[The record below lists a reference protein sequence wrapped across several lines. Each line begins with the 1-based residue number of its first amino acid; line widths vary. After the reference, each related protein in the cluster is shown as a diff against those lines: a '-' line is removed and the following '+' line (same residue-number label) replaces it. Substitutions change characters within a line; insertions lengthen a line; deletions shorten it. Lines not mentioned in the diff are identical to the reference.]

1 MKHDDTSSNER
12 KKRLLYLYGVI
23 VILLLCIPVITMIT
37 ASHSFDV
44 NQREGIPIDE
54 LNLNTDFFEP
64 IEGVILYKMV
74 DPVSTIVSEGSGGR
88 TGGLAS
94 ATGGDHK
101 YYYAYKLNNQW
112 VMDSEIFIFR
122 SIAASDV
129 IDFLPYEEGK
139 IQKLERHF
147 EENIMHFKGREGIAL
162 KRQIN
167 DLEYSE
173 TCLKIHR
180 RDGRH
185 YLIGKS
191 EDKVLDNLIHE
202 VILGNLKPYE
212 IESFLQHLNN
222 CRGYQRVVVWKD
234 IDHPDKTTIMRLD
247 LRAETAH
254 PEAQKI
260 RNQHK
265 EN

>member
-1 MKHDDTSSNER
+1 M
-12 KKRLLYLYGVI
+12 L
-23 VILLLCIPVITMIT
+23 IT
-37 ASHSFDV
+37 ANRSFNV

-54 LNLNTDFFEP
+54 PTLNTGFFEP

-74 DPVSTIVSEGSGGR
+74 DRVRTIVSEGSGGR
-88 TGGLAS
+88 PGGLTR
-94 ATGGDHK
+94 ATGGDHT

-112 VMDSEIFIFR
+112 VMDSEKFIFR
-122 SIAASDV
+122 SVAASDI

-147 EENIMHFKGREGIAL
+147 EENIMHFKGLEGIEL

-167 DLEYSE
+167 DLEHSA

-185 YLIGKS
+185 FLIGKS
-191 EDKVLDNLIHE
+191 EDKAIDKLIHE
-202 VILGNLKPYE
+202 VILGNLEPYK
-212 IESFLQHLNN
+212 IESFLQYLNN
-222 CRGYQRVVVWKD
+222 CSGYQRVVVWKD